1 MLGTRYYTPLLS
13 AQAVYKLWEATTNTT
28 TTATSKENKYFISHI
43 YFLYFCCSVY
53 VIQDTEN
60 NHLFYFSETL
70 LPCAH

>member
-28 TTATSKENKYFISHI
+28 TTATGKDNKCH
-43 YFLYFCCSVY
+43 SVY
-53 VIQDTEN
+53 LPFMTLTVYVMQDTDH
-60 NHLFYFSETL
+60 NHIFFLLTETL